1 MKRFLVAALVVIGLT
16 GCDMSARARS
26 TGTGVVVSN
35 GIGAMAVTMV
45 CVEGFEFAAAVGSRK
60 AALVQ
65 VMDTDGL
72 PLTCTSAQRIPSL
85 EN

>member
-1 MKRFLVAALVVIGLT
+1 MKFLVALLVVIGLT

-26 TGTGVVVSN
+26 NETGAVVSN
-35 GIGAMAVTMV
+35 GMGSMAITVV
-45 CVEGFEFAAAVGSRK
+45 CVEGFEFVAAVGSRK

-72 PLTCTSAQRIPSL
+72 PRTCTPAEVSSL

>member
-16 GCDMSARARS
+16 GCDS
-26 TGTGVVVSN
+26 TANIQSNRTGISVSN
-35 GIGAMAVTMV
+35 DQGSMGITVV
-45 CVEGFEFAAAVGSRK
+45 CVEGFEFAVAVGMRK

-65 VMDTDGL
+65 VMGTDGL
-72 PLTCTSAQRIPSL
+72 PRTCTSAQRIPSL